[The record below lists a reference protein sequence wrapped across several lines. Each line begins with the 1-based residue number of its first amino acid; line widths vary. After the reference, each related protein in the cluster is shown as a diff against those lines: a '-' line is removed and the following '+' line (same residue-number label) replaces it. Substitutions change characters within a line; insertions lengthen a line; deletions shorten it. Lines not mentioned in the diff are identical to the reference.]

1 MQRKCPVTS
10 FRFWDDIIGMS
21 RSRPVLIFR
30 TLSVVKIIFR
40 PRSRPVCRFLN
51 LPLIKII
58 LRSGSKFNASIQI
71 QNPVLDKDKI
81 LVKINASVQIQ
92 NPIAHVLI
100 EVKLSKRTQLLI

>member
-1 MQRKCPVTS
+1 MQIPKPAL
-10 FRFWDDIIGMS
+10 DQD
-21 RSRPVLIFR
+21 
-30 TLSVVKIIFR
+30 
-40 PRSRPVCRFLN
+40 N
-51 LPLIKII
+51 IKVWI
-58 LRSGSKFNASIQI
+58 NANIQI